1 MEDLFVL
8 FNDKENTQIHNNND
22 SLKKKNN
29 NHNNHN

>member
-22 SLKKKNN
+22 SLKKKKQQPQ
-29 NHNNHN
+29 